1 MPAVIRASVFFAAM
15 CLIVGCSS
23 TRLETHWKDPAV
35 TTLSFTRL
43 MVVAPLTDG
52 ATRRMIED
60 TLAGEITQVPVI
72 TSYQAVAQPDALK
85 DHLQVVA
92 AAKAATADA
101 LVVMRVVG
109 NRAELNYSPGSPP
122 AAYASVGGYW
132 GPRHAMAPMMYHPP
146 VVTTTQIMSIETNL
160 YRVADGKLIWS
171 GVTST
176 REPRAITDVVKE
188 TVAVLRAQL
197 RKEKLIAGP

>member
-1 MPAVIRASVFFAAM
+1 MLSVCRHVALFAAA
-15 CLIVGCSS
+15 IFIIGCSS
-23 TRLETHWKDPAV
+23 TRLESHWKDPAL

-60 TLAGEITQVPVI
+60 ALAAEITQVPVI

-85 DHLQVVA
+85 DHQQVVA
-92 AAKAATADA
+92 AAKAAAADG
-101 LVVMRVVG
+101 LIVMRVVG
-109 NRAELNYSPGSPP
+109 NRTELDYAPGALPP
-122 AAYASVGGYW
+122 AYNSVGGYW
-132 GPRHAMAPMMYHPP
+132 GPRHAMAPMMYQPP

-160 YRVADGKLIWS
+160 YRVADGKLMWS

-176 REPRAITDVVKE
+176 REPRSVTEVVKE
-188 TVAVLRAQL
+188 TVAAL
-197 RKEKLIAGP
+197 RKQLQKDKLIAGP